1 MAFPQVG
8 VPVAFGSGSA
18 RFLDL
23 GYFRVVLWQRGG
35 VNFAVLGTLPGTI
48 LLQAAEELGASRPR

>member
-8 VPVAFGSGSA
+8 VPVAFGGTSA

-23 GYFRVVLWQRGG
+23 GYFRVVLWQREG
-35 VNFAVLGTLPGTI
+35 VNFAVLGTVPGAL
-48 LLQAAEELGASRPR
+48 LLQAAKELGTARLR